1 MVLLL
6 KTDIPCSEYREIWRR
21 LFFYPAFNLYS
32 FSFQVFQKFFI
43 RQLTT
48 IQHFWDIKTLFE
60 GLAYEG
66 ERKA

>member
-1 MVLLL
+1 
-6 KTDIPCSEYREIWRR
+6 
-21 LFFYPAFNLYS
+21 LFFYPAFNLSSLS
-32 FSFQVFQKFFI
+32 FPVFQKLFI